1 MWQVFFQKIKSFHY
15 IYIYILILILI
26 FFELIISG
34 SKTLL
39 PQTCD
44 TKPPPKK
51 LFVVDK
57 SLNLQ

>member
-1 MWQVFFQKIKSFHY
+1 MTKMIELLVDVASFFEKIKSFHY
-15 IYIYILILILI
+15 VYI
-26 FFELIISG
+26 ELIISG

-51 LFVVDK
+51 MVIVNK
-57 SLNLQ
+57 SLNMQ